1 MQTMASRKPRPRRRI
16 SGSKQNQL
24 IGILLL
30 FLMFVALCYAIMSAA
45 NDGTIK
51 LPFGLDNQ
59 MPETLNNSSMTTISV
74 VYTNSG
80 NSIQK

>member
-1 MQTMASRKPRPRRRI
+1 MASRKPHTRRRI

-30 FLMFVALCYAIMSAA
+30 FLTFAALCYIIMSAT

-51 LPFGLDNQ
+51 LPFGQENQ
-59 MPETLNNSSMTTISV
+59 TPEELNTSSMTTISV

-80 NSIQK
+80 NSVQR

>member
-1 MQTMASRKPRPRRRI
+1 MASRKPHHGRRVG
-16 SGSKQNQL
+16 GSKQNQL

-30 FLMFVALCYAIMSAA
+30 LLTFAALCYIIMSATS
-45 NDGTIK
+45 DGTIK
-51 LPFGLDNQ
+51 LPLFGQDNQ
-59 MPETLNNSSMTTISV
+59 TSDALNNSSMTTISV